1 MGPGG
6 IATIIASVSL
16 LVLAL
21 AIGFTVIRISRL
33 IDEVQ
38 KTVRSV
44 NRIATTAEK
53 ATEKVNDALATLVG
67 KNSSILKLITGAASS
82 FMGRKHGSSKAFAV
96 IIAAGLEGIAGNYE
110 LTENADPEALPMN
123 LDEAIRAM
131 ESSALVRTTL
141 GEPVFEY
148 VLRNK
153 RAEWTD
159 YSKQVSAYEIDRY
172 LPIL

>member
-21 AIGFTVIRISRL
+21 AIGYTVIRISRL

-67 KNSSILKLITGAASS
+67 KNSSILKLITGAANS
-82 FMGRKHGSSKAFAV
+82 FMGRKHGSSK
-96 IIAAGLEGIAGNYE
+96 
-110 LTENADPEALPMN
+110 D
-123 LDEAIRAM
+123 DE
-131 ESSALVRTTL
+131 
-141 GEPVFEY
+141 
-148 VLRNK
+148 
-153 RAEWTD
+153 
-159 YSKQVSAYEIDRY
+159 
-172 LPIL
+172 